1 MAQLLETAARLEISP
16 PVAAPPVTPEAAAE
30 AAPSMTLDA
39 AAIARA
45 IQATGYCVVDDAL
58 GAMHAEQ
65 LGAACR
71 AVPKAPATIQEG
83 TDRINDSKR
92 RDDSVAFLKDS
103 KAPPVERHRAAMEG
117 LRLQLNNLLNLNTD
131 ACSFMCAVY
140 QAGASGYVKHRDS
153 APTKP
158 SGRKLTAIYY
168 LNPSWHSKAAGE
180 LRLWDARG
188 GVRLVEPRNDRL
200 VVFRSSLEH
209 EVLSTK
215 IDRLALTTWFF
226 NRLELGLELIKE
238 KRDAQQ
244 DLFECERGCGFRGP
258 FADVER
264 HEEACKYVA

>member
-1 MAQLLETAARLEISP
+1 
-16 PVAAPPVTPEAAAE
+16 
-30 AAPSMTLDA
+30 
-39 AAIARA
+39 
-45 IQATGYCVVDDAL
+45 
-58 GAMHAEQ
+58 
-65 LGAACR
+65 
-71 AVPKAPATIQEG
+71 
-83 TDRINDSKR
+83 
-92 RDDSVAFLKDS
+92 
-103 KAPPVERHRAAMEG
+103 MEG

-140 QAGASGYVKHRDS
+140 KAGASGYVKHRDS

-180 LRLWDARG
+180 LRLWDACG

-238 KRDAQQ
+238 KRDARQ
-244 DLFECERGCGFRGP
+244 DLFECEKGCGFRGP

-264 HEEACKYVA
+264 HEETCKYVA